1 MRNVKFVLIV
11 ENPNI
16 NLNITVEEPELF
28 DANCV
33 KITLNKKTKLLKTPV
48 VSDEG
53 VKFRRNTVHVK
64 PRIITVPEESEVSEI
79 PEDDAGAESECT
91 IPKSN
96 IKQHQNT
103 QKHKMKTEM
112 KKTSGALQN
121 FLTSDN
127 KSRCQGSSDDENIIA
142 AELALT
148 FHTVKHNL
156 SYNSMDC
163 LNKLNKIVFVDSKIA
178 RLELKWTEQS

>member
-1 MRNVKFVLIV
+1 MVEVPVFVFFFLQ
-11 ENPNI
+11 
-16 NLNITVEEPELF
+16 
-28 DANCV
+28 
-33 KITLNKKTKLLKTPV
+33 
-48 VSDEG
+48 
-53 VKFRRNTVHVK
+53 
-64 PRIITVPEESEVSEI
+64 
-79 PEDDAGAESECT
+79 
-91 IPKSN
+91 

-103 QKHKMKTEM
+103 QKHKIKTEM

-121 FLTSDN
+121 FLTSDT

-163 LNKLNKIVFVDSKIA
+163 LSK
-178 RLELKWTEQS
+178 